1 MDEGNV
7 NGIVDDGSSRSAQN
21 GKSVSIR
28 DIAEMAGVSTATVSR
43 VINNNGRFSEATRE
57 RVQKIIDETG
67 YVTNMAA
74 KSLRESRSKTIGMIV
89 PDISNDFFSTLALHT
104 ERYLAKRGYSVFVC
118 NNANDPERE
127 RDYIKTLVSKQVDG
141 IICISG
147 AHELSDDVTARKV
160 PLVCVDRYPERNEQI
175 PRVISDDVRGGLLA
189 TEHLIERGCRNIL
202 FISSAVK
209 DYNKERREQGY
220 EQALREHGLTAPQ
233 DYRLHLPGADPSKDE
248 AEWLVAEFL
257 DSGLPVNGVFAV
269 SDHAAAGAL
278 RALRAKGI
286 GVPDE
291 VKLVGYDDSIYSQ
304 LTTPQITTIERYPEQ
319 LAHKGCDALLQM
331 IGGETPVQET
341 IVPVGLVERG
351 STALV

>member
-1 MDEGNV
+1 MTA
-7 NGIVDDGSSRSAQN
+7 NGQRNSPDPSDTQSS
-21 GKSVSIR
+21 GKPVSIR
-28 DIAEMAGVSTATVSR
+28 DIAKMAGVSTATVSR

-147 AHELSDDVTARKV
+147 AHDFEENLSSRSIPV
-160 PLVCVDRYPERNEQI
+160 VCVDRYPEKNEQI
-175 PRVISDDVRGGLLA
+175 PRVISNDVKGGFLA
-189 TEHLIERGCRNIL
+189 TEHLIKRGCRHIL
-202 FISSAVK
+202 LISSAVE

-233 DYRLHLPGADPSKDE
+233 GYRLHLPGADPSKDE
-248 AEWLVAEFL
+248 AERLVAEFL
-257 DSGLPVNGVFAV
+257 DSGLPVDGVFAV

-331 IGGETPVQET
+331 IEGGTPPLET
-341 IVPVGLVERG
+341 IMPVELVERG
-351 STALV
+351 STALA